1 MIAIPGAA
9 RSALVA
15 LLLGG
20 LVGCAGGP
28 DAAALQKDVESALQA
43 KDFAGAVTKADAA
56 LQAETIAKD
65 PAKSW
70 RFESLKLEALA
81 DGGKGPEVVAGLT
94 RLATTYDKQLTAATY
109 RELADKLRAS
119 GNSVGAND
127 VLVLGDKRFPTDPSF
142 KEAIKALN
150 TEGDPAEVERLKA
163 LGYLN

>member
-56 LQAETIAKD
+56 LQAEIGKVIVGHTAIVENTLIA
-65 PAKSW
+65 
-70 RFESLKLEALA
+70 L
-81 DGGKGPEVVAGLT
+81 LT
-94 RLATTYDKQLTAATY
+94 
-109 RELADKLRAS
+109 
-119 GNSVGAND
+119 
-127 VLVLGDKRFPTDPSF
+127 
-142 KEAIKALN
+142 
-150 TEGDPAEVERLKA
+150 
-163 LGYLN
+163 